1 MKLGLGPWIGFTRTL
16 GSSGPTHT
24 RDSLSTPPQRGRELC
39 RRRRLARRAACRL
52 PAVTPPLP
60 TRSAGWAAPSVQ
72 DPPSPLRGGS
82 VVLVSSDL
90 LRRRRSS
97 PSRIQIMD
105 VPYVQGEAQ
114 SDSGRKWKRTPQPT
128 STPLVEGVEL
138 NTNASEVEQIQTS
151 NALQPN
157 GDSEHV
163 GDGENHDSGDGW
175 EDEDYGNGWEDEE
188 MDEENRPGCVE
199 GRIEPGMVSRFLHGE
214 ENRQFRSKVW
224 NEFSKI
230 RVAGIVTKGQCNHC
244 SAEITAKRG
253 AGTSAMI
260 THLKRCKVRK
270 SVTNMACQLRSAVMS
285 PEGVSLDNWKFSQE
299 VSRNELSQMISLH
312 GLPLSIVDYEG
323 FRRFI
328 KILHGRN

>member
-1 MKLGLGPWIGFTRTL
+1 MF
-16 GSSGPTHT
+16 
-24 RDSLSTPPQRGRELC
+24 
-39 RRRRLARRAACRL
+39 
-52 PAVTPPLP
+52 V
-60 TRSAGWAAPSVQ
+60 
-72 DPPSPLRGGS
+72 
-82 VVLVSSDL
+82 
-90 LRRRRSS
+90 
-97 PSRIQIMD
+97 QIMD
-105 VPYVQGEAQ
+105 VPYLQGEAQ
-114 SDSGRKWKRTPQPT
+114 SDSGRKRKRTPRPT

-138 NTNASEVEQIQTS
+138 NTNAPEVEQIQTS

-230 RVAGIVTKGQCNHC
+230 RVADIVTKGQCNHC

-270 SVTNMACQLRSAVMS
+270 SVTNMARQFRSALMS
-285 PEGVSLDNWKFSQE
+285 PEGVSLNNWRLSQE

-323 FRRFI
+323 FRRFVSSLNPI
-328 KILHGRN
+328 FRMISRRTISVE

>member
-1 MKLGLGPWIGFTRTL
+1 MF
-16 GSSGPTHT
+16 
-24 RDSLSTPPQRGRELC
+24 
-39 RRRRLARRAACRL
+39 
-52 PAVTPPLP
+52 V
-60 TRSAGWAAPSVQ
+60 
-72 DPPSPLRGGS
+72 
-82 VVLVSSDL
+82 
-90 LRRRRSS
+90 
-97 PSRIQIMD
+97 QIMD
-105 VPYVQGEAQ
+105 VPYLQGEAQ
-114 SDSGRKWKRTPQPT
+114 SDSGRKRKRTPRPT

-138 NTNASEVEQIQTS
+138 NTNAPEVEQIQTS

-270 SVTNMACQLRSAVMS
+270 SVTNMARHLRSAVMS
-285 PEGVSLDNWKFSQE
+285 PEGVSLDNWRFSQE

-323 FRRFI
+323 FRRFVSSLNPVFRMI
-328 KILHGRN
+328 SRRTISVE